1 MARMNSQKDIRLAAA
16 AKSKNFRI
24 VYEYFAHDSY
34 DNVFTS
40 SARRLSTAGQTSLML
55 DPGKAKGDAFRALQ
69 EAFNI
74 TLPAK
79 SAPTKNTSLFR
90 SHFLEAAYGQGKEI
104 NEITQL
110 NSSALVALMCFYP
123 VSNTNPM
130 LLDVTA
136 NGETH
141 RLKLTSLVLEKENPV
156 YSANHPSSMDIA
168 LYGEDAD
175 SGEPVV
181 LFLESK
187 FGEYLTPGDYD
198 SLSGKS
204 YVPDY
209 AIVKEKQDLL
219 HCLEDVR
226 FKAGKNGAS
235 VKGGNHYNDG
245 IKQMV
250 SHFIGANNS
259 YELNVEGRKVYLGT
273 ILFDFSGLV
282 EDGKALLDDYRGCCQ
297 GIARILNAMASDKNT
312 DLRVIDDAFTYQEF
326 FSKVGEFR
334 MDEDVK
340 EFYKL

>member
-1 MARMNSQKDIRLAAA
+1 MNSQKDIRLAAA
-16 AKSKNFRI
+16 AKSKSFRI

-40 SARRLSTAGQTSLML
+40 SARRLSPAGQTSLKL
-55 DPGKAKGDAFRALQ
+55 DPEKAKGDAFRALQ

-79 SAPTKNTSLFR
+79 SAPSKNTSLFR
-90 SHFLEAAYGQGKEI
+90 SHFFEAAYGQGKEI

-123 VSNTNPM
+123 VNNTNPM

-136 NGETH
+136 DGETH
-141 RLKLTSLVLEKENPV
+141 SLRLTSLILEKENPV
-156 YSANHPSSMDIA
+156 YSANYPSSMDIA

-187 FGEYLTPGDYD
+187 FGEYLTPRD
-198 SLSGKS
+198 SPSGKS
-204 YVPDY
+204 YGPDY
-209 AIVKEKQDLL
+209 AIVKQKQELL
-219 HCLEDVR
+219 HCLEDVK
-226 FKAGKNGAS
+226 FEAGKNGAS

-273 ILFDFSGLV
+273 ILFDFSGLI
-282 EDGKALLDDYRGCCQ
+282 EEGKAALDDYKDCCQ
-297 GIARILNAMASDKNT
+297 GIARILNAMVSDKNP
-312 DLRVIDDAFTYQEF
+312 DLRVLDDAFTYQEF
-326 FSKVGEFR
+326 FSKVAEFR